1 MSVSI
6 DPDAFKR
13 RAALIQSLLEKNDAS
28 ALVTV
33 LSRGDEET
41 EKQTANLLHMWL
53 LGWPFANTAIIIGRN
68 KTWVAAAA
76 KQVRHLG
83 GLKSRE
89 VEVVVR
95 GKEAAGNQELL
106 QGILAEAAPENAKTA
121 VFSGDHATSEI
132 AAPWQEIID
141 ARPEKV
147 DLTAE
152 FTRLLEIK
160 DDSELRS
167 MLTGSKLVSGI
178 MKNLFAEEMMRI
190 LDEGRQVPISSI
202 ESRLSRAIDDDAFL
216 KKLKLPSNFDPSYVD
231 WAAHPQVNEGRQGN
245 LGPGVILCELVSSY
259 KGYCSPLARTF
270 LVDTPKEQIQQYQIV
285 LGAQRAAIDA
295 IRDGAKCADVYEAT
309 AAHLREKNPE
319 LKVDN
324 VGFGIGLKAENPDLA
339 LKEGNTTVLRDGMT
353 LCVRINTGGLLLA
366 DTVRVTSDGALVF
379 TDAPQNRSDIAFMLA
394 DVKPE
399 PVADRRER
407 LPRAARDQAKREAAE
422 NAEAALQ
429 KHQGELKR
437 RLQEAGQAKYRDAA
451 LGEEGDQ
458 GPHFKKFESYKRE
471 TQLPKLENLRLTVD
485 HRAQTVL
492 VPISGRP
499 VPFHINTYKNGNATE
514 EGEYTYVRLN
524 FNSPDSNVARRDDV
538 PYDNPL
544 ATFVKSV
551 TLRSRDGERMRESF
565 RQIQELKRETT
576 RREKEREQMADVVQ
590 QENLV
595 EQRERRPP
603 RLEPVQ
609 VRPAPEG
616 RKVAGSLEIHKNGL
630 RYSSALKEQ
639 TVDVLF
645 SNIKHLFFQPCDH
658 EVMVIIHAH
667 LVNPIVIG
675 KRKTQDVQFFREAID
690 VSYDDTGNRK
700 RRYRYG
706 DEDEIEQ
713 EQEERRLRKQLNRE
727 FHAFAEQIARA
738 TGDKIDVDVPFRELG
753 FNGVPF
759 RSNVY
764 LQPTRDCLVQL
775 SEMPFLVVTLS
786 EVEVAVLERVR
797 FGLRQFDLVLVNRD
811 FKKAPVS
818 ITAIPVTQLDAVK
831 QWLDSVDI
839 PFYEAELNYNWKEI
853 MGMISGAPHEFF
865 VNDGG
870 WSFLDPASDE
880 DEEAPEEEEDEFEV
894 SDDNPQD
901 ESDFSEGGGSE
912 DFDDEEEDDFEPEE
926 ELEEEAADW
935 SDLEEEAMQ
944 EDRKREKQ
952 R

>member
-13 RAALIQSLLEKNDAS
+13 RAALVQSTLENNGAS

-53 LGWPFANTAIIIGRN
+53 LGWPFANTAIVIGRK

-89 VEVVVR
+89 VDVVVR
-95 GKEAAGNQELL
+95 GKEASANQELL
-106 QGILAEAAPENAKTA
+106 DGILAEAAPENGKVA
-121 VFSGDHATSEI
+121 VFSDDHATSEI

-141 ARPEKV
+141 SRPDKI

-152 FTRLLEIK
+152 FTHLLEIK

-167 MLTGSKLVSGI
+167 MLAGSKLVSGI

-190 LDEGRQVPISSI
+190 LDEGRQVPISNI
-202 ESRLSRAIDDDAFL
+202 EVKLSRAIDDDNFL
-216 KKLKLPSNFDPSYVD
+216 KKLKLPTNFDSSYVD
-231 WAAHPQVNEGRQGN
+231 WAERPRITHGDGGN
-245 LGPGVILCELVSSY
+245 LGPGVISCELASSY
-259 KGYCSPLARTF
+259 KGYCTPVARTF
-270 LVDTPKEQIQQYQIV
+270 LVDTPKEQIQLYQVV

-295 IRDGAKCADVYEAT
+295 IHDGVSCADVFKAAT
-309 AAHLREKNPE
+309 NYLHEKNPE
-319 LKVDN
+319 LSVES
-324 VGFGIGLKAENPDLA
+324 VGFGIGLKPEDPTLA
-339 LKEGNTTVLRDGMT
+339 LKADNTAILRDGMT
-353 LCVRINTGGLLLA
+353 LCVRVETGGLILA
-366 DTVRVTSDGALVF
+366 DTVRVSADSALVF
-379 TDAPQNRSDIAFMLA
+379 TDAPNSRSDVAFMLA
-394 DVKPE
+394 EVKPE

-429 KHQGELKR
+429 KHQSELKR
-437 RLQEAGQAKYRDAA
+437 RLQEAGQAKYRDATA
-451 LGEEGDQ
+451 GEEGDQ
-458 GPHFKKFESYKRE
+458 GPHFKKFEAYKRE
-471 TQLPKLENLRLTVD
+471 TQLPKLENLRLSVD
-485 HRAQTVL
+485 QRAQAVL
-492 VPISGRP
+492 VPVAGRP

-609 VRPAPEG
+609 IRPAPEG
-616 RKVAGSLEIHKNGL
+616 RKVAGALEIHKNGL
-630 RYSSALKEQ
+630 RYTTALKEQ

-645 SNIKHLFFQPCDH
+645 SNVKHLFFQPCDH

-667 LVNPIVIG
+667 LANPIVIG
-675 KRKTQDVQFFREAID
+675 KRKTQDVQFFREATD

-727 FHAFAEQIARA
+727 FHAFSEQIARA
-738 TGDKIDVDVPFRELG
+738 TGDKLDVDIPFRELG

-775 SEMPFLVVTLS
+775 SELPFLVVTLS

-811 FKKAPVS
+811 FKKSPVS

-831 QWLDSVDI
+831 QWLDGVDI

-853 MGMISGAPHEFF
+853 MGMISSGPHEFF

-870 WSFLDPASDE
+870 WSFLEPASDE
-880 DEEAPEEEEDEFEV
+880 EEEAPEEEEDEFEV

-901 ESDFSEGGGSE
+901 ESEFSEEASD
-912 DFDDEEEDDFEPEE
+912 DFEEEEDDFEPEDE
-926 ELEEEAADW
+926 LEEDGADWSELEEEA
-935 SDLEEEAMQ
+935 LK
-944 EDRKREKQ
+944 EDRKREK
-952 R
+952 